1 MINTSPIIELLEE
14 QLTKGAIYTRL
25 KGAMVS
31 KTQAQKCIK
40 QAYLQG
46 MQEMYD
52 KMAKGEDISDLFQHY
67 VPKERFLKIS

>member
-1 MINTSPIIELLEE
+1 MIDTSPIVELLDE
-14 QLTKGAIYTRL
+14 QLTKGAVYTRL

-31 KTQAQKCIK
+31 KAQAQKCIQ

-46 MQEMYD
+46 MLELYD

-67 VPKERFLKIS
+67 VREERFVKIS